1 MPAGPSPPPSR
12 AVPLWKH
19 LRAVALLPGMV
30 LGVIPATLL
39 YRSGGASLGGSLAFP
54 WSALLALIGA
64 GVIAVGLLL
73 MARTIALFHR
83 VGRGTLAP
91 WNPTARL
98 VVLGV
103 YRHVRNPMISG
114 VLCILLGEA
123 ALFGSGALLT
133 WFAIF
138 AAVNAIYI
146 PLLEEPGLERR
157 FGADYALYKRNV
169 PRWIPR
175 LRAWSGLPGE

>member
-1 MPAGPSPPPSR
+1 
-12 AVPLWKH
+12 
-19 LRAVALLPGMV
+19 
-30 LGVIPATLL
+30 
-39 YRSGGASLGGSLAFP
+39 
-54 WSALLALIGA
+54 
-64 GVIAVGLLL
+64 
-73 MARTIALFHR
+73 MARTIALVHR

-123 ALFGSGALLT
+123 ALFGSRALLA

-146 PLLEEPGLERR
+146 P
-157 FGADYALYKRNV
+157 FGF
-169 PRWIPR
+169 
-175 LRAWSGLPGE
+175 